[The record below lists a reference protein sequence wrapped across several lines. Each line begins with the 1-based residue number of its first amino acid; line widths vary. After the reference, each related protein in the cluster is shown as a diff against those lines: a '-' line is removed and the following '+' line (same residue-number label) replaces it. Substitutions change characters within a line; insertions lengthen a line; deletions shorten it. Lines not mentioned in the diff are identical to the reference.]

1 MEFSKLSLLQK
12 CLLMQD
18 WVSRLGLQLQ
28 FHKRFGHIMRPASIH
43 LTASLKIRD
52 LLEFTP
58 DRLSLNFIFQTQNY
72 SHQYCCSFTI
82 WNEKWPLDKKVTR
95 ALDGQPAN
103 VTEHF
108 WFNFFEKVNKNIWQV
123 VARKDLTIFDFTNL
137 FTNQK
142 SKVDLM
148 WRLNFRFKIS
158 QASPPITYLGNQN
171 CILMCYMFRQY
182 YF

>member
-1 MEFSKLSLLQK
+1 MT
-12 CLLMQD
+12 
-18 WVSRLGLQLQ
+18 
-28 FHKRFGHIMRPASIH
+28 FG
-43 LTASLKIRD
+43 
-52 LLEFTP
+52 
-58 DRLSLNFIFQTQNY
+58 Q
-72 SHQYCCSFTI
+72 
-82 WNEKWPLDKKVTR
+82 KVTR

-148 WRLNFRFKIS
+148 WS
-158 QASPPITYLGNQN
+158 
-171 CILMCYMFRQY
+171 
-182 YF
+182 

>member
-1 MEFSKLSLLQK
+1 
-12 CLLMQD
+12 
-18 WVSRLGLQLQ
+18 
-28 FHKRFGHIMRPASIH
+28 MRPASIH

-82 WNEKWPLDKKVTR
+82 WNEKWPLVKKVTR
-95 ALDGQPAN
+95 APDGQPAN

-148 WRLNFRFKIS
+148 WSLDFRFIIS
-158 QASPPITYLGNQN
+158 QASPPITKSDLYTDVLYIQTILLLACN
-171 CILMCYMFRQY
+171 CVNIA
-182 YF
+182 